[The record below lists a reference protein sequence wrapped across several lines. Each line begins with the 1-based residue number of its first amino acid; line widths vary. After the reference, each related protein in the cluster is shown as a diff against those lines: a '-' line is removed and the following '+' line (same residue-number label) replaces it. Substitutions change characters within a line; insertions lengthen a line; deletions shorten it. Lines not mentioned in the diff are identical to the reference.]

1 MIFWIYLV
9 PYKKYPRW
17 LHLWL
22 LSLANIA
29 ALEIFTRPI
38 IASVKLGWVH
48 FVGVVKKNV
57 LKAITQLTALLEMF
71 ATILRGSV
79 VVRCSCIFVIT
90 TFLFYIKD
98 MIESIRNTLYQIF
111 KKMKR
116 ILVKRFDTNEDDDS
130 SKEIFSTVNIERF
143 EEIETENIQ
152 SSTVSGLVSVL
163 LSN

>member
-9 PYKKYPRW
+9 HYKKYPRW

-48 FVGVVKKNV
+48 FVGVVKKKCFESYYSVDCASRNV
-57 LKAITQLTALLEMF
+57 CNNLTWLWK
-71 ATILRGSV
+71 
-79 VVRCSCIFVIT
+79 VRCSCIFVIT

>member
-9 PYKKYPRW
+9 HYKKYPRW
-17 LHLWL
+17 LHLRL

-71 ATILRGSV
+71 ATILHGSGKYV
-79 VVRCSCIFVIT
+79 VAVYSLLQHSCFT
-90 TFLFYIKD
+90 
-98 MIESIRNTLYQIF
+98 
-111 KKMKR
+111 
-116 ILVKRFDTNEDDDS
+116 
-130 SKEIFSTVNIERF
+130 
-143 EEIETENIQ
+143 
-152 SSTVSGLVSVL
+152 
-163 LSN
+163 

>member
-1 MIFWIYLV
+1 
-9 PYKKYPRW
+9 
-17 LHLWL
+17 
-22 LSLANIA
+22 
-29 ALEIFTRPI
+29 
-38 IASVKLGWVH
+38 
-48 FVGVVKKNV
+48 
-57 LKAITQLTALLEMF
+57 
-71 ATILRGSV
+71 
-79 VVRCSCIFVIT
+79 
-90 TFLFYIKD
+90 